1 MLLKISLLVA
11 ILAGAAVL
19 VISHLQVAPKITG
32 LQEELTTTQTQLTA
46 SQDAERKAKDEA
58 KAAKDQ
64 AASFAAQLDTTTN
77 LLTATIERLTIQER
91 RANQNEAD
99 LNKTRTELT
108 EAQRDLAAWKALTI
122 PVDQVRSRLAE
133 LIEVKTANEALGEE
147 KKVLIRNVNNLK
159 ERLYA
164 YEGETLP
171 PPELPPGL
179 KGKVVAV
186 DPKWDF
192 VVLDIGGNQGLV
204 PRGEMLVSRDGKL
217 VAKIRVTTVEPGRS
231 VANVLPEWKQAE
243 VMEGDV
249 VLH

>member
-1 MLLKISLLVA
+1 MTLSALSRPDGTVEGTLVHMQDLTEQRKMEASVKHAEKMAALGKMAAGMAHEIRNPLASIS
-11 ILAGAAVL
+11 GAVQVL
-19 VISHLQVAPKITG
+19 
-32 LQEELTTTQTQLTA
+32 
-46 SQDAERKAKDEA
+46 
-58 KAAKDQ
+58 
-64 AASFAAQLDTTTN
+64 
-77 LLTATIERLTIQER
+77 
-91 RANQNEAD
+91 QNEAD

-133 LIEVKTANEALGEE
+133 LIEVKKASEVLEEE
-147 KKVLIRNVNNLK
+147 KKVLIRNLNNVK
-159 ERLYA
+159 TRLA
-164 YEGETLP
+164 IYEGDVQP

-204 PRGEMLVSRDGKL
+204 ERGEMLVSRDGKL
-217 VAKIRVTTVEPGRS
+217 VAKIRVTSVEPSRS
-231 VANVLPEWKQAE
+231 VANILPGWKQAE